1 MERADGL
8 PWEPRPRATA
18 PWADARI
25 AHLKTR
31 WLEGVSVPAISREIG
46 ISRNSAPGKFR
57 RPSVVEL
64 SPHGARGTRRPPT
77 ENRHASRRGPADSPV
92 VTRLGNQYSRPVR
105 VTAATL
111 HVDHPRVDADVG
123 SRQGCSFLELNC
135 RTCRWPVGDPGSCD
149 FFFCGAEPVQGKPY
163 CAAHC
168 LRAYRPA
175 QETVSRPRSARLRRA
190 MLKFRGI
197 DTYIK
202 LGGETAMELQ
212 CVGES
217 Q

>member
-1 MERADGL
+1 MERANGVPL
-8 PWEPRPRATA
+8 EPRPRATA
-18 PWADARI
+18 PWADGRI

-31 WLEGVSVPAISREIG
+31 WLEGVSVLAISRDLG
-46 ISRNSAPGKFR
+46 ISRNSVPGKIR
-57 RPSVVEL
+57 RLSVVEL
-64 SPHGARGTRRPPT
+64 SSKGARGTRLPAT
-77 ENRHASRRGPADSPV
+77 ENRRASRRGPADSPV
-92 VTRLGNQYSRPVR
+92 VTRLGNQYSRPVW
-105 VTAATL
+105 VSAATL

-123 SRQGCSFLELNC
+123 SRQGCSFLELSC
-135 RTCRWPVGDPGSCD
+135 RTCRWPVGDPGSRD

-175 QETVSRPRSARLRRA
+175 QETAPRPRSARLRRA

-197 DTYIK
+197 ATYIK
-202 LGGETAMELQ
+202 LGGETTMELQ